1 MNVLDVIIGIVL
13 ILFAI
18 TGLRKGLIVEAFY
31 LASFIFGA
39 YGAMHFSDAVADWM
53 SDFINVSEDYL
64 TIISFIV
71 TFIIVLVLVRFLGR
85 IISRLLEA
93 ISLGFLD
100 KIGGFIFGVL
110 KGTLLVSVLVMVMN
124 VFGASDLI
132 NDDLRKSSKL
142 YTLTDSIANTIY
154 DNREDL
160 EDRIEDA
167 LDKSMDKIDEK
178 MDAIENIVETS
189 LTK

>member
-13 ILFAI
+13 VLFAI

-31 LASFIFGA
+31 LASFLFGA

-53 SDFINVSEDYL
+53 SDFINVNEDYL

-71 TFIIVLVLVRFLGR
+71 TFIIVLILVRFLGR

-93 ISLGFLD
+93 ICLGFVD

-110 KGTLLVSVLVMVMN
+110 KGALLVSVIIMIMN

-132 NDDLRKSSKL
+132 NNDLRKSSKL
-142 YTLTDSIANTIY
+142 YTLTETIANTIY

-160 EDRIEDA
+160 EDSIEDA
-167 LDKSMDKIDEK
+167 LDRSMDKIDEK